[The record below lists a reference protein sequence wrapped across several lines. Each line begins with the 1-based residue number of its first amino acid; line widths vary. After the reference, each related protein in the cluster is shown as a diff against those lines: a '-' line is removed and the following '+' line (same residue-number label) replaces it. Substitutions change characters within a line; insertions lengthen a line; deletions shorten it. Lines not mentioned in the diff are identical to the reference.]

1 MLKQSPEPDLSNLDD
16 LAMAEE
22 LAICVNYFDER
33 EKTLIQS
40 SQGSDKLMERIAR
53 CKAACR
59 ATSRWLRSW
68 NAAGCGKDAEKQDSR
83 PQAGDAFAPQ
93 SEDLFEKP
101 LAESKIDDSI
111 TSEVVH

>member
-1 MLKQSPEPDLSNLDD
+1 MLNQAKEPDLSGIDD

-22 LAICVNYFDER
+22 LAICVDYFDER
-33 EKTLIQS
+33 EKTIIHS
-40 SQGSDKLMERIAR
+40 GQGSDKLMERIAR

-68 NAAGCGKDAEKQDSR
+68 NAAGCGKD
-83 PQAGDAFAPQ
+83 
-93 SEDLFEKP
+93 SETLFEKP
-101 LAESKIDDSI
+101 LADSKIDDSI

>member
-1 MLKQSPEPDLSNLDD
+1 MLKQSPEPDLSGIDD
-16 LAMAEE
+16 LKMAEE
-22 LAICVNYFDER
+22 LASCVDYFEER

-40 SQGSDKLMERIAR
+40 GQGSDKLMERTAR

-68 NAAGCGKDAEKQDSR
+68 NAAGCGKDAE
-83 PQAGDAFAPQ
+83 

-101 LAESKIDDSI
+101 LADSKIDDSI